1 MTAVDIFKCGI
12 RNRRPGVYFSRL
24 REKNVFSRSPMWI
37 RRYPEFDDCNSVT
50 YTMRMQNYASP
61 NGKRPTMI

>member
-1 MTAVDIFKCGI
+1 
-12 RNRRPGVYFSRL
+12 
-24 REKNVFSRSPMWI
+24 MWI
-37 RRYPEFDDCNSVT
+37 RRYPEFDDCNSVM